1 MSPIQETLEAP
12 RRDPTHPDMR
22 ICEVCGQS
30 YDMAKLADAH
40 HHEPEPHDQRPA
52 QMTLGTTPER

>member
-1 MSPIQETLEAP
+1 
-12 RRDPTHPDMR
+12 MR